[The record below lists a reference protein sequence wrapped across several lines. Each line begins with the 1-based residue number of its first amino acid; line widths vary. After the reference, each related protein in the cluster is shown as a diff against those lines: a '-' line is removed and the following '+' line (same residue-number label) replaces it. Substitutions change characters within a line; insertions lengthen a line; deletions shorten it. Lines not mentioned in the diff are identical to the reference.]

1 MTNFLDISR
10 RYQDQWVVLDSRH
23 NVVDHGE
30 DFAALRV
37 RHSGARRTFYFA
49 SSL

>member
-10 RYQDQWVVLDSRH
+10 CYQNQWVVLDAGH
-23 NVVDHGE
+23 NVLDHGE
-30 DFAALRV
+30 DFAALRA
-37 RHSGARRTFYFA
+37 RHAGARRTFYFA